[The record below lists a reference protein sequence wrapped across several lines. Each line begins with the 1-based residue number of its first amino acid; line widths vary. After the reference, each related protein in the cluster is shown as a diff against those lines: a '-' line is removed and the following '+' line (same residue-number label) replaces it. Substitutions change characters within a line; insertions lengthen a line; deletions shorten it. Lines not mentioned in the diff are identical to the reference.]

1 MKADH
6 HISEETIERYVRREL
21 AEEERRSFEEHLL
34 DCPECFE
41 EVQIV
46 ERFVAG
52 VRDAART
59 GQLPQTASRE
69 PLRWLAPALA
79 ATLAAVLIGSSVW
92 VIMLRNSL
100 RESLAARNTLAQR
113 LEQATLASAA
123 GVEAAAGNLPIAVL
137 RTERGTGNEAILQV
151 PAAAREVALWMDVE
165 PDGRYRTFSIAVL
178 DEGGRTIEKVAGLA
192 RNGEGALAVT
202 LPAAKLPAGRY
213 KIELS
218 SESPARLLASY
229 RLRVAGQ

>member
-1 MKADH
+1 MTHDQV
-6 HISEETIERYVRREL
+6 SEGTIERYVRREL
-21 AEEERRSFEEHLL
+21 AEEDRRSFEEHLL

-41 EVQIV
+41 EVQII

-59 GQLPQTASRE
+59 GRLPQTASRE
-69 PLRWLAPALA
+69 PLRWLTPALA
-79 ATLAAVLIGSSVW
+79 AALAAVLIGSGVW
-92 VIMLRNSL
+92 VMVLRNSL
-100 RESLAARNTLAQR
+100 RESLEARNTLARQ
-113 LEQATLASAA
+113 LEQADLATAA
-123 GVEAAAGNLPIAVL
+123 RAEVAAGNLPIAVL
-137 RTERGTGNEAILQV
+137 RTERGTGNEATLQV
-151 PAAAREVALWMDVE
+151 PASAREVALWMDVE
-165 PDGRYRTFSIAVL
+165 PDGRYRTFSIVVL
-178 DEGGRTIEKVAGLA
+178 DAGGRTIEKVAGLA

-229 RLRVAGQ
+229 WLRVAGQ